1 MKIPKETVMEIL
13 KQNDYKKKERV
24 LLLINKR
31 WSRDKR
37 GKWLGLTLTPEQL
50 SISHTEPH

>member
-31 WSRDKR
+31 
-37 GKWLGLTLTPEQL
+37 
-50 SISHTEPH
+50 